1 VRQPE
6 IGRPLRL
13 FVLVLALLLVA
24 PVARS
29 GWTLLRAGAF
39 LVELLSDGRWRA
51 LSTMT
56 PPPLRRRL
64 VVPGAAVD
72 RWLPTGVSSGVPLV
86 LVHGFAKLG
95 KNEPGVRRAASLLAR
110 AGFDVAVPTIPGL
123 TAGRLRPI
131 DAEPVVAALEA
142 RPGPAVLVAVS
153 VGAGP
158 AFLAAADP
166 RARGRVRTLVS
177 VDGYASA
184 VELVRFLLTGE
195 YAFGEARGRTIRE
208 PEAVQAFVTANADL
222 VDASARR
229 LLAAREPAEAEA
241 AVQDLSPPLRALL
254 EALSPVRVAPD
265 ITARLVLIHG
275 RGDRGI
281 PYTESLRLAAAR
293 PEGTRG
299 LLVELLGHAEGV
311 PSGWGAA
318 DALRLWGVLYRLLSD
333 GG

>member
-1 VRQPE
+1 
-6 IGRPLRL
+6 
-13 FVLVLALLLVA
+13 
-24 PVARS
+24 
-29 GWTLLRAGAF
+29 
-39 LVELLSDGRWRA
+39 
-51 LSTMT
+51 MT

-64 VVPGAAVD
+64 VVPGASVD
-72 RWLPTGVSSGVPLV
+72 RWVPTGLSSGVPLV

-95 KNEPGVRRAASLLAR
+95 KNEPEVRRAASLLAR

-142 RPGPAVLVAVS
+142 RPGPAVLLAVS

-195 YAFGEARGRTIRE
+195 YAFGEARGRTVRA
-208 PEAVQAFVTANADL
+208 PEVVQAFVTANADL

-254 EALSPVRVAPD
+254 DALSPVRVAPD
-265 ITARLVLIHG
+265 VTARLVLIHG
-275 RGDRGI
+275 GSDHGI

-293 PEGTRG
+293 PEGTS
-299 LLVELLGHAEGV
+299 VVLLGRPGDAEGAR
-311 PSGWGAA
+311 SGWWGLS
-318 DALRLWGVLYRLLSD
+318 DGFRLWGVLYRLLSD
-333 GG
+333 RG